1 MGPPEQTR
9 CVEPLPRLRPH
20 RPPLLFILPVSRS
33 AERRDTGGTVL
44 GVSRRRERSLTRT
57 PRIRS
62 GVGGATGA
70 ACVIVCFEAR
80 LWNSDE
86 WACAVVCGFPLCSY
100 GR

>member
-1 MGPPEQTR
+1 MCGAVAKVTTPSAHIS
-9 CVEPLPRLRPH
+9 VH
-20 RPPLLFILPVSRS
+20 PVKRHD
-33 AERRDTGGTVL
+33 EGGTVL

-62 GVGGATGA
+62 GVGGGTG
-70 ACVIVCFEAR
+70 CFEAR